1 MQKKLTLDFLYLDL
15 CTCER
20 CMATDDTLN
29 EAVAEI
35 SGVLS
40 TLGYELA
47 VNKVNVKT
55 RALAE
60 QYRFLS
66 SPTIRVNGA
75 DICGSVEENDCR
87 DCGNLCGDSVDCRV
101 FLYDGKQYNQPPKA
115 MIMDGILRAIY
126 QPTLP
131 VPTEYILPD
140 NLEHFFSGIEQTNF
154 MKEGTRMKTMQ
165 IFEPAMCCDTGLCGV
180 GVDPELLRIS
190 TVLNT
195 LKQNG
200 IIVKRFNLNNA
211 PMEFVNNNVVNGY
224 INEKGAEG
232 LPVVLLDGKI
242 IITGRYPTNEE
253 FTNLL
258 SLPAGLLGNQSAK
271 VTPEKTGG
279 CNCNGGCC

>member
-1 MQKKLTLDFLYLDL
+1 MQKKLNLDFLFLDL
-15 CTCER
+15 NTCER

-47 VNKVNVKT
+47 INKVNITT

-66 SPTIRVNGA
+66 SPTIRVNGV
-75 DICGSVEENDCR
+75 DICGSVEENDCQ
-87 DCGNLCGDSVDCRV
+87 DCGDLCGDDVDCRV
-101 FLYDGKQYNQPPKA
+101 FLYDGEQYNQPPKA

-126 QPTLP
+126 QQALP
-131 VPTEYILPD
+131 VPTKYILPD
-140 NLEHFFSGIEQTNF
+140 NLNRFFSGIEQTNF
-154 MKEGTRMKTMQ
+154 MKEGTPMKTMQ

-190 TVLNT
+190 TALNT

-200 IIVKRFNLNNA
+200 TLVQRFNLNNA
-211 PMEFVNNNVVNGY
+211 PMEFVNNKVVNQY

-232 LPVVLLDGKI
+232 LPIVLLDGQI
-242 IITGRYPTNEE
+242 IITGRYPTNDE

-258 SLPAGLLGNQSAK
+258 SLPAGLLGKQSSKA
-271 VTPEKTGG
+271 TPEKKGG

>member
-1 MQKKLTLDFLYLDL
+1 MQKKLNLDFLYLDL
-15 CTCER
+15 STCER

-40 TLGYELA
+40 TLGYVLA
-47 VNKVNVKT
+47 VNKVNITT

-60 QYRFLS
+60 QYLFLS
-66 SPTIRVNGA
+66 SPTIRVNEI
-75 DICGSVEENDCR
+75 DICESVIENDCQ
-87 DCGNLCGDSVDCRV
+87 DCGSLCGDDVDCRV
-101 FLYDGKQYNQPPKA
+101 FLYDGKQYSQPPKA
-115 MIMDGILRAIY
+115 MIMDSILRAIY
-126 QPTLP
+126 QQAQP
-131 VPTEYILPD
+131 VPTEYTLPD
-140 NLEHFFSGIEQTNF
+140 NLDRFFSGIEQTNF
-154 MKEGTRMKTMQ
+154 MKEGTLMKTMQ

-211 PMEFVNNNVVNGY
+211 PMEFVSNNVVNGY

-242 IITGRYPTNEE
+242 TITGRYPTNEE

-258 SLPAGLLGNQSAK
+258 FLPAGLLGKQSAK
-271 VTPEKTGG
+271 VKPVKKGG
-279 CNCNGGCC
+279 CSCEGGCC